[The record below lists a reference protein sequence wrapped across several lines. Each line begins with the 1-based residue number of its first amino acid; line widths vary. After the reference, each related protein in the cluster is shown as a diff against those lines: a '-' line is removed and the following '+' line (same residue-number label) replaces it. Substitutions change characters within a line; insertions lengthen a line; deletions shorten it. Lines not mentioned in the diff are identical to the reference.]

1 MPRTKLDRRPSKLFI
16 LLNGAAKGKTNAEL
30 GVIIGKKAQTTG
42 YRLADPDTLTI
53 GELKRLCRNLHIP
66 IEDLRSAIEY

>member
-30 GVIIGKKAQTTG
+30 GAIIGKCGKTAGQ
-42 YRLADPDTLTI
+42 RMADPSDFTLE
-53 GELKRLCRNLHIP
+53 ELKRLCRNLHIP